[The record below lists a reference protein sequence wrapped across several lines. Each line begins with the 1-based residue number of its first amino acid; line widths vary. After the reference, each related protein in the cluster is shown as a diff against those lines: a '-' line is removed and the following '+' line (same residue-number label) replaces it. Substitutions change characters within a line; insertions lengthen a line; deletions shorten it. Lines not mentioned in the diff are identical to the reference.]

1 MKNYILPI
9 ALLAVFSL
17 GACSSIEEEAA
28 PKGKGPSAAKVTT
41 VPIERDSLFE
51 ERRFMG
57 DVTNAEST
65 VLAAG
70 GSGEVIRV
78 TVAEGDQVKRGQ
90 MLAQLDDSI
99 LRARLAELQAGLSQ
113 SDAQL
118 EQAKRDADRLKNLS
132 GQGYFPSAEVEQVTT
147 RKTTLEAAKQGQDAG
162 IRRLREEIA
171 QMRITA
177 PFDGVVSKR
186 HIAPGQWLSVGQP
199 AIELASEGV
208 QEVHVRVPGTLLD
221 VLSETT
227 EVVVS
232 RGEYEVKGSIAGVAG
247 AVDVRSRTALLRVVP
262 EAAPEWLREGL
273 AVDALLRIERVNEGV
288 VVPIDAVVYSVSGAR
303 VFLEKEGKAEPVDV
317 TVVAQ
322 NSDEVLVSSERLE
335 VGQKVVT
342 RGNERLRPGQDL
354 QVMQ

>member
-1 MKNYILPI
+1 MKNYILPFAFL
-9 ALLAVFSL
+9 ALLSL
-17 GACSSIEEEAA
+17 GACSSAEEEAA
-28 PKGKGPSAAKVTT
+28 PKGKGPSAAKVEIA
-41 VPIERDSLFE
+41 PIERDSLFE

-78 TVAEGDQVKRGQ
+78 TVAEGDEVKRGQ
-90 MLAQLDDSI
+90 LLAQLDDSI

-118 EQAKRDADRLKNLS
+118 EQARRDADRLKKLS
-132 GQGYFPSAEVEQVTT
+132 GQGFFPSAEVEQVTT

-186 HIAPGQWLSVGQP
+186 HIAPGQWLTVGQP

-232 RGEYEVKGSIAGVAG
+232 RGDREVKGSIAGVAG
-247 AVDVRSRTALLRVVP
+247 SVDVRSRTALLRVVP
-262 EAAPEWLREGL
+262 EEGPEWLREGL

-288 VVPIDAVVYSVSGAR
+288 VVPLDAVVYSVSGAR
-303 VFLEKEGKAEPVDV
+303 VFLERDGKAEPVDV

-322 NSDEVLVSSERLE
+322 NANEVLVASDRLE
-335 VGQKVVT
+335 VGQNVVT

-354 QVMQ
+354 QVLQ